1 MTRRCDRIQ
10 VWMSVITGP
19 LRLGMRAQDSEG
31 APVNLSKRLR

>member
-10 VWMSVITGP
+10 VWMSVIIGP